1 MLPRS
6 SASSRLMKRRT
17 ASSAESA
24 SKLRNETD
32 WGSWAIGFPPL
43 SVRCRCSMV
52 KRMARIGNA
61 IQVLPRLFYTESKG
75 LAMSDERVLSEV
87 PAIGRIDLHE
97 VEKPEAVPSER
108 FAESIAI
115 GLTFDDVLLRPA
127 KSELH
132 PNFVDV
138 STRLT
143 RDIRLNIPIISAA
156 MDTVTEAR
164 LAIAM
169 AQQGGLG
176 VIHKNMS
183 IEQQA
188 EEVDKVKRSEAGMI
202 VDPVTMRPWQTIAE
216 ALQVMEKYKIS
227 GVPVT
232 DANGKL
238 VGILT
243 NRDLRFE
250 TRFDL
255 PISERMTKDNLI
267 TTPVGTTL
275 EQAREVLHHHRIEKL
290 LVVDSHGD
298 LKGLITVK
306 DIQKARRYPQAAK
319 DPLGRLRVGA
329 AIGVGKEGLDR
340 ARALIDA
347 KVDVVV
353 IDSAHAHSAGVMDVI
368 RQFKKLFPDTP
379 LIAGNV
385 ATYEGTK
392 DLIELGV
399 DAVKVGIGPGSICT
413 TRVIAGAG
421 VPQVT
426 AVMECAQAAEKYDVP
441 IISDGGIKF
450 SGDITKAI
458 AAGGHAVMI
467 GSLFAG
473 TDEAPGETILYQGRT
488 FKAYRGMGSIAAM
501 QQGSKDRYFQEDAD
515 EVGKLVPEGIEG
527 KVPYKG
533 SLSAM
538 VPQLVG
544 GLRSGMGLTGSRNV
558 DDLRTKAQF
567 VRITSDGLRESHAHD
582 VSITKEAPNYR
593 IDSND

>member
-1 MLPRS
+1 
-6 SASSRLMKRRT
+6 
-17 ASSAESA
+17 
-24 SKLRNETD
+24 
-32 WGSWAIGFPPL
+32 
-43 SVRCRCSMV
+43 
-52 KRMARIGNA
+52 
-61 IQVLPRLFYTESKG
+61 
-75 LAMSDERVLSEV
+75 MSDERVLNEIPV
-87 PAIGRIDLHE
+87 IGRIDIHE
-97 VEKPEAVPSER
+97 VPRSEPVPSER
-108 FAESIAI
+108 FLEAIPIA
-115 GLTFDDVLLRPA
+115 LTFDDVLLRPA
-127 KSELH
+127 KSEIH

-143 RDIRLNIPIISAA
+143 RDIRLNIPIVSSA

-176 VIHKNMS
+176 VIHKNMP
-183 IEQQA
+183 IEAQA

-202 VDPVTMRPWQTIAE
+202 VDPVTMRPWQTISE
-216 ALQVMEKYKIS
+216 AMRVMEKYKIS

-255 PISERMTKDNLI
+255 PIAERMTKDNLI
-267 TTPVGTTL
+267 TVPVGTTL
-275 EQAREVLHHHRIEKL
+275 EQAREVLHQHRIEKL
-290 LVVDSHGD
+290 LVVDAHGD

-353 IDSAHAHSAGVMDVI
+353 IDSAHAHSEGVIDVI

-385 ATYEGTK
+385 ATYEGAT
-392 DLIELGV
+392 DLIQLGV

-413 TRVIAGAG
+413 TRVVAGAG
-421 VPQVT
+421 VPQVS
-426 AVMECAQAAEKYDVP
+426 AVMECARAAEKYDVP

-458 AAGGHAVMI
+458 AAGAHCVMI

-488 FKAYRGMGSIAAM
+488 FKAYRGMGSIGAM
-501 QQGSKDRYFQEDAD
+501 QAGSKDRYFQEEAD
-515 EVGKLVPEGIEG
+515 EVSKLVPEGIEG

-558 DDLRTKAQF
+558 EDLRTKSQF
-567 VRITSDGLRESHAHD
+567 VRITAAGLRESHAHD
-582 VSITKEAPNYR
+582 VVITKEAPNYR
-593 IDSND
+593 IESND

>member
-1 MLPRS
+1 
-6 SASSRLMKRRT
+6 
-17 ASSAESA
+17 
-24 SKLRNETD
+24 
-32 WGSWAIGFPPL
+32 
-43 SVRCRCSMV
+43 
-52 KRMARIGNA
+52 
-61 IQVLPRLFYTESKG
+61 
-75 LAMSDERVLSEV
+75 MSDERVLHEV
-87 PAIGRIDLHE
+87 PPISGIIIHE
-97 VEKPEAVPSER
+97 REDEAPAGAAR
-108 FAESIAI
+108 FAEGIDV

-127 KSELH
+127 RSDIH

-176 VIHKNMS
+176 VIHKNLT

-202 VDPVTMRPWQTIAE
+202 VDPVTMRPWQSISE

-232 DANGKL
+232 DANGRL

-255 PISERMTKDNLI
+255 PISERMTKENLI
-267 TTPVGTTL
+267 TVPVGTTL

-290 LVVDSHGD
+290 LVVDSNGD

-319 DPLGRLRVGA
+319 DPLGRLRCGA
-329 AIGVGKEGLDR
+329 AIGIGRDGLDR

-347 KVDVVV
+347 KVDVVA
-353 IDSAHAHSAGVMDVI
+353 IDSSHAHSAAVMETI
-368 RQFKKLFPDTP
+368 KQFKKLFPETP

-385 ATYEGTK
+385 ATYEGAR
-392 DLIELGV
+392 DLCELGV

-413 TRVIAGAG
+413 TRVVTGAG
-421 VPQVT
+421 VPQIT
-426 AVMECAQAAEKYDVP
+426 AILDCARAAEKYDVP

-450 SGDITKAI
+450 SGDMTKAI
-458 AAGGHAVMI
+458 AAGAHCVMI

-488 FKAYRGMGSIAAM
+488 FKAYRGMGSIGAM
-501 QQGSKDRYFQEDAD
+501 QAGSKDRYFQEQAD
-515 EVGKLVPEGIEG
+515 EVSKLVPEGIEG

-533 SLSAM
+533 SLGAM

-567 VRITSDGLRESHAHD
+567 VRITAAGLRESHAHD
-582 VSITKEAPNYR
+582 VTITKEAPNYR
-593 IDSND
+593 LDSTD